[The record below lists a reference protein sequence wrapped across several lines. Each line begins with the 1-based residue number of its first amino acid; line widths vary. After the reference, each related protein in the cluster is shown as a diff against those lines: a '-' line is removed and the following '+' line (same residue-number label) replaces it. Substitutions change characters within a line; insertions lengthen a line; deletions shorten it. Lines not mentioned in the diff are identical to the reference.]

1 MANID
6 PEMLA
11 SSLRRLG
18 AAADHDIGAAVD
30 EAVHA
35 CVDLFRVHGSGL
47 MIADEQNTLHYIASS
62 DGPSHVLE
70 EVQSE
75 TGEGPCIDA
84 FVHNRTIATDDVRA
98 DQRWPAISGTLTAH
112 GIASVLG
119 CPLRLGGV
127 PIGTLDVYRDEPYH
141 WDESEHAALARYSD
155 VVESTLTAALAAHRA
170 GKIAGQLQYALD
182 YRIVI
187 ERGVGYLM
195 AQRGLD
201 SVAAFN
207 LLRRAARDQR
217 RKIGDVA
224 QGLLDTGR
232 LAEPPADGRS

>member
-6 PEMLA
+6 PAILA
-11 SSLRRLG
+11 GSLRRMG
-18 AAADHDIGAAVD
+18 RAADHDIGAAID

-70 EVQSE
+70 QVQSE
-75 TGEGPCIDA
+75 TGAGPCVDA
-84 FVHNRTIATDDVRA
+84 FVHNRTIATDDLAA
-98 DQRWPAISGTLTAH
+98 DDRWPAITTTLTGH

-127 PIGTLDVYRDEPYH
+127 PVGTLDVYRDEPYH

-155 VVESTLTAALAAHRA
+155 VVESTLTAAMAAQRA
-170 GKIAGQLQYALD
+170 GELAGQLQYALD
-182 YRIVI
+182 YRVVI

-201 SVAAFN
+201 AGTAFN

-224 QGLLDTGR
+224 QSLLDTGR
-232 LAEPPADGRS
+232 LAAPDS

>member
-6 PEMLA
+6 PDMLS

-18 AAADHDIGAAVD
+18 AAADHDVSTVVD
-30 EAVHA
+30 EAVRA
-35 CVDLFRVHGSGL
+35 CVALFRVNGCGL
-47 MIADEQNTLHYIASS
+47 MIADEQNNLHYIAAS
-62 DGPSHVLE
+62 DGPSHILE
-70 EVQSE
+70 EVQSR
-75 TGEGPCIDA
+75 TGEGPCVAA
-84 FVHNRTIATDDVRA
+84 FVLNRTVATDDLRS
-98 DQRWPAISGTLTAH
+98 DDRWPSIGDPLARQ
-112 GIASVLG
+112 GIAAVLG
-119 CPLRLGGV
+119 CPLRFGGV
-127 PIGTLDVYRDEPYH
+127 PVGTIDVYRDEPYH
-141 WDESEHAALARYSD
+141 WDDSEHAALARYSD
-155 VVESTLTAALAAHRA
+155 VVESTLTAAMAAHRA

-182 YRIVI
+182 YRVVI

-224 QGLLDTGR
+224 QQLLDTGT
-232 LAEPPADGRS
+232 LDGPSAR